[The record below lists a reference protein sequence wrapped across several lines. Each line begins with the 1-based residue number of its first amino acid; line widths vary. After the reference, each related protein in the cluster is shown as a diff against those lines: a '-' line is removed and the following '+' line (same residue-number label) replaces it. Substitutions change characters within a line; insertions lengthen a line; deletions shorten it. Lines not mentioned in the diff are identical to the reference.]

1 VRDAGVIGIHRKEN
15 PMTSNR
21 LRIGVALEGAG
32 WHPAAWR
39 EPSARPQD
47 LFTPQY
53 WVDLVRTAEAGLVD
67 FVTIEDS
74 LALQSSEFLSPD
86 DRTDEVRGRLDAVL
100 IASRVAPVT
109 SRIGLIPTATV
120 THTEPFHLS
129 KAIATLDFTSEGRAG
144 WQVKVSGRP
153 DEAAHVG
160 RRAYP
165 EVDGPDDPAF
175 GALVTELF
183 DEAADAVEVVRR
195 LWDSWEDD
203 AEIRDAATDRF
214 LDADKVHQI
223 DFEGRFFSVRG
234 PSITPRS
241 PQGQPVVAALA
252 HAAVPYLLAARQA
265 DLVFTTP
272 ADADHARTILNE
284 VRAAEITA
292 ARNGEPLQVYADLV
306 VLLDAPGG
314 RPEDGG
320 DGGERAVDRLARLDA
335 LGRPLASDAR
345 IVAGSAAEVA
355 DIVAELHALGYT
367 GVRLRPGVVTDDLP
381 RIADQL
387 IPALQQRG
395 LLPDDADTAETLRGL
410 LGLPDAA
417 PSRYAATTTAAA
429 TA

>member
-1 VRDAGVIGIHRKEN
+1 
-15 PMTSNR
+15 MTSNR

>member
-1 VRDAGVIGIHRKEN
+1 
-15 PMTSNR
+15 MTSTQR
-21 LRIGVALEGAG
+21 LRLGVALEGAG

-39 EPSARPQD
+39 EPSARPQE

-53 WVDLVRTAEAGLVD
+53 WVDLVRTAEAGLLD

-74 LALQSSEFLSPD
+74 LALQSSDPFTPD
-86 DRTDEVRGRLDAVL
+86 ERTDEVRGRLDAVL

-109 SRIGLIPTATV
+109 SRIGLIPTATT

-129 KAIATLDFTSEGRAG
+129 KAIATLDFASEGRAG

-160 RRAYP
+160 RREYP
-165 EVDGPDDPAF
+165 EVDGRDDPAF
-175 GALVTELF
+175 AELVTDLF

-214 LDADKVHQI
+214 LDADKVHQV

-252 HAAVPYLLAARQA
+252 HAEVPYLLAARSA

-272 ADADHARTILNE
+272 ADAAHARTILDE
-284 VRAAEITA
+284 VRAAERA
-292 ARNGEPLQVYADLV
+292 AGRVGEPLQVYADLV

-314 RPEDGG
+314 RSDEGG
-320 DGGERAVDRLARLDA
+320 QGGERAGDRLARLDA
-335 LGRPLASDAR
+335 LGRPLTSDAR
-345 IVAGSAAEVA
+345 IVAGSATELAEV
-355 DIVAELHALGYT
+355 IAELHELGYA

-387 IPALQQRG
+387 IPVLQERS
-395 LLPDDADTAETLRGL
+395 LLPEHADTADTLRGL
-410 LGLPDAA
+410 LGLPEGI
-417 PSRYAATTTAAA
+417 PSRYAATV
-429 TA
+429 